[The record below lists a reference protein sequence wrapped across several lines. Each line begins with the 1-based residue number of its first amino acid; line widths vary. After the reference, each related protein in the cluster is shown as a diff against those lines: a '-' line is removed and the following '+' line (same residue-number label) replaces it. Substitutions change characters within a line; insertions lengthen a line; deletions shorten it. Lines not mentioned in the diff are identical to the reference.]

1 MRSLIFSMFLI
12 FSTVMATAEE
22 WATPEDVLAAAR
34 HGNSEAQ
41 LEMGILYQYG
51 FNMSDNRASALAWY
65 MLSAQA
71 GNMKAIQLRD
81 KLQQDMPSPD
91 IEQARQLML
100 TLAPGDPGNPVAADK
115 APQAAQ

>member
-1 MRSLIFSMFLI
+1 MRNLMFSIILI
-12 FSTVMATAEE
+12 FSTVVATAEE
-22 WATPEDVLAAAR
+22 WATPEHVLAAAR
-34 HGNSEAQ
+34 NGNSEAQ

-71 GNMKAIQLRD
+71 GNVKAIQLRD

-91 IEQARQLML
+91 IEQARRLML
-100 TLAPGDPGNPVAADK
+100 TLAPGDPGNTAPAGN
-115 APQAAQ
+115 APQAAP